1 MVAVVELGFRSRVCR
16 PLYCDVAIGGSE
28 EAMVVAAFKL
38 EQLVKYS
45 EVSVDSSEEDWVA
58 LRPVLLMKGFEVEG
72 DD

>member
-1 MVAVVELGFRSRVCR
+1 VVAVVELGFRSRVCR

-38 EQLVKYS
+38 ERLVKYS
-45 EVSVDSSEEDWVA
+45 EVSVDSSEDWVA

-72 DD
+72 DN